1 MFACCI
7 VSVNIYNYFGQLFII
22 VRKQFQIQCKNSF
35 YSVNT
40 SYFCMLFNC
49 IIRVIICPVSAVNQS
64 ILICDSTNN
73 MHSLALIAAL
83 TRQDTSVCRKKVFL
97 YFTFFN

>member
-1 MFACCI
+1 MFVCCI
-7 VSVNIYNYFGQLFII
+7 ISVNMYNYFGQVYTL

-40 SYFCMLFNC
+40 SYFCMLFKC
-49 IIRVIICPVSAVNQS
+49 VIRVIFCPVSAVNQS
-64 ILICDSTNN
+64 TWICDSTNN

-83 TRQDTSVCRKKVFL
+83 TRL
-97 YFTFFN
+97 Y